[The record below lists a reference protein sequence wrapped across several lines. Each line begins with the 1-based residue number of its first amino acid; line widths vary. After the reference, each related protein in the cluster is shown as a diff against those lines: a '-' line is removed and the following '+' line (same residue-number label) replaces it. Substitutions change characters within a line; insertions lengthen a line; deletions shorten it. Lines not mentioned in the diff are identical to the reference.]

1 MLSLVIDFANLF
13 LSALL
18 GGALFCTRILLNPVG
33 LDATRYIALQQNGIR
48 TLHPVMPRL
57 GGLTIL
63 FTLLAA
69 FVARSYG
76 LRLLLLLIAAGC
88 FIAAGLI
95 TRFRNMPI
103 NAIVIQW
110 NPSAPPEIWT
120 RLRDAWW
127 NWHTLRLAVSL
138 AGLAL
143 VIASTLARNAHPAAE
158 TMAANYVLEALLR
171 VAYLLV

>member
-1 MLSLVIDFANLF
+1 MLPLIIDFFNLL

-18 GGALFCTRILLNPVG
+18 GGALFCTRILLNPAG
-33 LDATRYIALQQNGIR
+33 LDASRYVALQQNGIR

-63 FTLLAA
+63 STLVAA
-69 FVARSYG
+69 IFARDYG
-76 LRLLLLLIAAGC
+76 LRLSLLLIAAAC

-110 NPSAPPEIWT
+110 NPAAPPEIWT

-127 NWHTLRLAVSL
+127 GWHTLRLSVSL

-143 VIASTLARNAHPAAE
+143 VITAALARGTHQGAE
-158 TMAANYVLEALLR
+158 MIAANYVLEAILR
-171 VAYLLV
+171 VAYLLA

>member
-1 MLSLVIDFANLF
+1 MFPLIADFANLL

-18 GGALFCTRILLNPVG
+18 GGALFCTLILLNPAG
-33 LDATRYIALQQNGIR
+33 LDASRYVALQQNGIR

-57 GGLTIL
+57 GGLTIVS
-63 FTLLAA
+63 TLLAA
-69 FVARSYG
+69 FFARSYA
-76 LRLLLLLIAAGC
+76 LRLSLLLIAAAC

-95 TRFRNMPI
+95 TRLRNMPI

-110 NPSAPPEIWT
+110 DPAAPPEIWT

-127 NWHTLRLAVSL
+127 RWHTMRLAVSL

-143 VIASTLARNAHPAAE
+143 VIAAALARNARPAPA
-158 TMAANYVLEALLR
+158 TMAVNYVLEALLR
-171 VAYLLV
+171 VAYLLI